1 MEQVIFSCP
10 NTLFVLPRRP
20 DPSPDAPSVLPATVT
35 DNSDPHQSPFWIKA
49 VGPCWWGMDTRPL
62 VRRNP
67 RKSSVPHQG
76 PSGPRRRGRPG
87 RGPPRVRRRRPAGRA
102 GPRVHR
108 SVARRRVGA
117 VQPMA
122 GSMAGASR
130 SRSILH
136 GAWAAVAAPDSGL
149 EGSLAN
155 PMARS
160 PPPPTF
166 YILFWV
172 GCCLDGGVHLSLSFC
187 PQARTRGHI
196 EMQLT
201 EASGKAESGRPAL
214 KCTSAVLP
222 VARLPSRKIT
232 A

>member
-87 RGPPRVRRRRPAGRA
+87 RGPPRVRRRRPAAPGRGFTDRWLDAAWAPSNPWLARWQGRLGHGQSSMAHGRRWRRPTQVLRARWPTPWRGRCHHQLFIPYFGWGAVLTEGSTSVFPFARRPVPGAISKCSLPKAA
-102 GPRVHR
+102 GRPRV
-108 SVARRRVGA
+108 G
-117 VQPMA
+117 
-122 GSMAGASR
+122 
-130 SRSILH
+130 
-136 GAWAAVAAPDSGL
+136 D
-149 EGSLAN
+149 
-155 PMARS
+155 
-160 PPPPTF
+160 
-166 YILFWV
+166 
-172 GCCLDGGVHLSLSFC
+172 
-187 PQARTRGHI
+187 
-196 EMQLT
+196 
-201 EASGKAESGRPAL
+201 
-214 KCTSAVLP
+214 
-222 VARLPSRKIT
+222 LPSSAQVRSFQ
-232 A
+232 